1 MTMNDPI
8 FDSMLFLAN
17 YRRAPLEA
25 TAAFRKMKHNAGIL
39 PTLQT
44 QLELVLNAHGRFR
57 EVIYDTQGIRDD
69 GVDALVRIPSSDP
82 DSTPLL
88 IGFQVK
94 SFDDMKNVG
103 YLKELKAQHSDAFRK
118 VQGLVHYFIMLCTD
132 IAKHR
137 ERVRSVESEFRSAPN
152 VTIIEPQFAYS
163 LLHHPETRIDAVVKR
178 MVESKDLVFR
188 EAFNE
193 VAAFDSPT
201 VRALVVYLAVESV
214 LKRQVEFHQSELLGD
229 RVLEDIYTELRNK
242 QEDQLVEYRFN
253 QQKQMDVDLTEE
265 DEVQEEGDE
274 EDREEDFY
282 EDEPEEPNQIF
293 EFHDQ
298 IAADLDSV
306 DTGFVQI
313 DSHRLT
319 LQIEPSYLRALTA
332 VITDAV
338 ARFKYDRKE
347 LMDFTFD
354 VMSVRE

>member
-1 MTMNDPI
+1 MNDPI
-8 FDSMLFLAN
+8 FDSILFLAN

-57 EVIYDTQGIRDD
+57 EVIYDTQGIHDD

-82 DSTPLL
+82 DGTPQL

-94 SFDDMKNVG
+94 SFDDMKNAG
-103 YLKELKAQHSDAFRK
+103 YLKDLKAQHSDAFRK

-132 IAKHR
+132 IAEHR

-178 MVESKDLVFR
+178 MIESKDLVFR

-214 LKRQVEFHQSELLGD
+214 LKRQVEFHQSQLLGD
-229 RVLEDIYTELRNK
+229 RILEDIYKELRDK
-242 QEDQLVEYRFN
+242 QEELLAEYRFN
-253 QQKQMDVDLTEE
+253 QQQEQIDTDLTEE
-265 DEVQEEGDE
+265 EEVQEGSDE
-274 EDREEDFY
+274 DDREEDDFD
-282 EDEPEEPNQIF
+282 EDEAEEPARIL

-306 DTGFVQI
+306 DTGFIQI
-313 DSHRLT
+313 DSHSLT

-347 LMDFTFD
+347 LMDFAFD